1 MTVPGP
7 KGATCATPARSTLR
21 HTLINLGALTL
32 AAADGLQLENWTIGT
47 MTTVSAYDNTAR
59 IGCAR
64 VATRA
69 QEH

>member
-1 MTVPGP
+1 
-7 KGATCATPARSTLR
+7 
-21 HTLINLGALTL
+21 
-32 AAADGLQLENWTIGT
+32 

>member
-1 MTVPGP
+1 MT
-7 KGATCATPARSTLR
+7 A
-21 HTLINLGALTL
+21 AL
-32 AAADGLQLENWTIGT
+32 
-47 MTTVSAYDNTAR
+47 AYDNSVR

>member
-1 MTVPGP
+1 
-7 KGATCATPARSTLR
+7 
-21 HTLINLGALTL
+21 
-32 AAADGLQLENWTIGT
+32 
-47 MTTVSAYDNTAR
+47 MTTALAYDNRVR